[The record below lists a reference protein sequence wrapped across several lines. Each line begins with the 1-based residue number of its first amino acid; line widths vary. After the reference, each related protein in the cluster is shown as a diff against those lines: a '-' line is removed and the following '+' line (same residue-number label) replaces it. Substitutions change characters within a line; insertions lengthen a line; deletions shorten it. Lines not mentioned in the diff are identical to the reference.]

1 MATCELK
8 NGVLLIRLAVVPKS
22 SRDAVAGLLGEEI
35 KLAITAPP
43 VDGKANAHIAK
54 LLGKWFKTAKS
65 NVEIVKGET
74 GRHKVVVIKDY
85 KEIPEDFK
93 PFMPS
98 ES

>member
-1 MATCELK
+1 MAACELK
-8 NGVLLIRLAVVPKS
+8 NGVLIIHLAVVPKS
-22 SRDAVAGLLGEEI
+22 SRDGVAGLLGEEI
-35 KLAITAPP
+35 KLAVTAPP

-74 GRHKVVVIKDY
+74 GRHKVVAIKDY
-85 KEIPEDFK
+85 KEIPADFK

>member
-35 KLAITAPP
+35 KLAVTAPP

-54 LLGKWFKTAKS
+54 LLGKWFKT
-65 NVEIVKGET
+65 
-74 GRHKVVVIKDY
+74 GRHNVVVIKDY

>member
-35 KLAITAPP
+35 KLAVTAPP

-54 LLGKWFKTAKS
+54 LLGKWF
-65 NVEIVKGET
+65 
-74 GRHKVVVIKDY
+74 
-85 KEIPEDFK
+85 
-93 PFMPS
+93 
-98 ES
+98 